1 MCKVLIFGGTTEGR
15 ILAEYCS
22 ENRIPAYVSVVSE
35 YGRELLKEDLYVRPL
50 TGPMDA
56 GQMRAFIADE
66 AIELVVDATH
76 PYARNATENIKSAC
90 RDTKTAYLRYLRNT
104 EDERE
109 NAGDELFSTPEEA
122 AKWLEETKG
131 NIFVTTGSNEL
142 AAFAGTEKLKH
153 RIFARVLP
161 SSFAVGK
168 CEELGIT
175 GKHLICMQGPFTKE
189 MNAAMLRQTNAA
201 YLVTKET
208 GKAGGFDEKLEAARE
223 CGVLVIIIGHPKE
236 TGSGM
241 NQIYS
246 QLSRFS
252 VRGTPFERRE
262 VLLAGI
268 GPGSEALMTQE
279 VREAIRNSDFLIGAP
294 RMLKAAAACIKRE
307 QTEGELPAVK
317 TAYLDFEVEE
327 ALRLHHDWQR
337 AVILYSG
344 DSGFH
349 SGTRKLAERL
359 KKNGCSFR
367 VLPGIS
373 SVSYF
378 AARLGISW
386 DDALLASAH
395 GCEFDAASALKSG
408 CRKIFLLTGGKNG
421 AGELCRRLT
430 ESGFGHVKVTV
441 GEKLSYRDEQI
452 TEGSAKSLCGREF
465 EPLSLV
471 LIEEEKSEK

>member
-1 MCKVLIFGGTTEGR
+1 
-15 ILAEYCS
+15 
-22 ENRIPAYVSVVSE
+22 
-35 YGRELLKEDLYVRPL
+35 
-50 TGPMDA
+50 
-56 GQMRAFIADE
+56 
-66 AIELVVDATH
+66 
-76 PYARNATENIKSAC
+76 
-90 RDTKTAYLRYLRNT
+90 
-104 EDERE
+104 
-109 NAGDELFSTPEEA
+109 
-122 AKWLEETKG
+122 
-131 NIFVTTGSNEL
+131 
-142 AAFAGTEKLKH
+142 
-153 RIFARVLP
+153 
-161 SSFAVGK
+161 
-168 CEELGIT
+168 
-175 GKHLICMQGPFTKE
+175 
-189 MNAAMLRQTNAA
+189 
-201 YLVTKET
+201 
-208 GKAGGFDEKLEAARE
+208 
-223 CGVLVIIIGHPKE
+223 
-236 TGSGM
+236 M

-441 GEKLSYRDEQI
+441 GKRLSYRDEQI

-471 LIEEEKSEK
+471 LIEEENDER

>member
-90 RDTKTAYLRYLRNT
+90 RDTGTAYLRYLRNT

-223 CGVLVIIIGHPKE
+223 CGVSVIIIGHPKE

-294 RMLKAAAACIKRE
+294 RMLKAANGNRRRENCLPLRRLIWTLRWRRHCGSTMTGSAPSYCIPGTAVFTAEPENWRRGLRKPAAASGCCRVFLRSAILRPGLE
-307 QTEGELPAVK
+307 SPGMTPCLHRPMAVS
-317 TAYLDFEVEE
+317 LMR
-327 ALRLHHDWQR
+327 LRL
-337 AVILYSG
+337 
-344 DSGFH
+344 
-349 SGTRKLAERL
+349 
-359 KKNGCSFR
+359 
-367 VLPGIS
+367 
-373 SVSYF
+373 
-378 AARLGISW
+378 
-386 DDALLASAH
+386 
-395 GCEFDAASALKSG
+395 
-408 CRKIFLLTGGKNG
+408 
-421 AGELCRRLT
+421 
-430 ESGFGHVKVTV
+430 
-441 GEKLSYRDEQI
+441 
-452 TEGSAKSLCGREF
+452 
-465 EPLSLV
+465 
-471 LIEEEKSEK
+471 

>member
-90 RDTKTAYLRYLRNT
+90 RDTGTAYLRYLRNT

-223 CGVLVIIIGHPKE
+223 CGVSVIIIGHPKE

-252 VRGTPFERRE
+252 VRGTPFEDGRCCLR
-262 VLLAGI
+262 A
-268 GPGSEALMTQE
+268 
-279 VREAIRNSDFLIGAP
+279 SD
-294 RMLKAAAACIKRE
+294 R
-307 QTEGELPAVK
+307 
-317 TAYLDFEVEE
+317 
-327 ALRLHHDWQR
+327 ALRR
-337 AVILYSG
+337 
-344 DSGFH
+344 
-349 SGTRKLAERL
+349 
-359 KKNGCSFR
+359 
-367 VLPGIS
+367 
-373 SVSYF
+373 
-378 AARLGISW
+378 
-386 DDALLASAH
+386 
-395 GCEFDAASALKSG
+395 
-408 CRKIFLLTGGKNG
+408 
-421 AGELCRRLT
+421 
-430 ESGFGHVKVTV
+430 
-441 GEKLSYRDEQI
+441 
-452 TEGSAKSLCGREF
+452 
-465 EPLSLV
+465 
-471 LIEEEKSEK
+471 

>member
-90 RDTKTAYLRYLRNT
+90 RDTGTAYLRYLRNT

-189 MNAAMLRQTNAA
+189 MNAAMLRE
-201 YLVTKET
+201 YC
-208 GKAGGFDEKLEAARE
+208 R
-223 CGVLVIIIGHPKE
+223 P
-236 TGSGM
+236 
-241 NQIYS
+241 
-246 QLSRFS
+246 
-252 VRGTPFERRE
+252 
-262 VLLAGI
+262 
-268 GPGSEALMTQE
+268 
-279 VREAIRNSDFLIGAP
+279 
-294 RMLKAAAACIKRE
+294 
-307 QTEGELPAVK
+307 
-317 TAYLDFEVEE
+317 
-327 ALRLHHDWQR
+327 
-337 AVILYSG
+337 
-344 DSGFH
+344 
-349 SGTRKLAERL
+349 
-359 KKNGCSFR
+359 
-367 VLPGIS
+367 
-373 SVSYF
+373 
-378 AARLGISW
+378 
-386 DDALLASAH
+386 
-395 GCEFDAASALKSG
+395 DAASAA
-408 CRKIFLLTGGKNG
+408 LLERAMERLNLSARAYDRIIKVARTIADLDRSEAIRSNHIAEAIRYRSLDRASWG
-421 AGELCRRLT
+421 A
-430 ESGFGHVKVTV
+430 
-441 GEKLSYRDEQI
+441 
-452 TEGSAKSLCGREF
+452 
-465 EPLSLV
+465 
-471 LIEEEKSEK
+471 